1 MNKGLELIEAHY
13 LFGLPSTRIDIVI
26 HPQSVVHSLVE
37 FVDGSMLAQLGA
49 PDMRIPIA
57 YALAWPERLETP
69 AEKLDLE
76 AIGRLDFE
84 APDPERFPALRV
96 AREALEAGGAAPTVL
111 NAANEVAVASFLAGE
126 IRFDD
131 ITAVV
136 EQALGEAA
144 AATPASIGDVLD
156 IDRTTRRRVEALMK
170 ETCR

>member
-1 MNKGLELIEAHY
+1 
-13 LFGLPSTRIDIVI
+13 
-26 HPQSVVHSLVE
+26 
-37 FVDGSMLAQLGA
+37 
-49 PDMRIPIA
+49 
-57 YALAWPERLETP
+57 
-69 AEKLDLE
+69 
-76 AIGRLDFE
+76 
-84 APDPERFPALRV
+84 
-96 AREALEAGGAAPTVL
+96 VL

-136 EQALGEAA
+136 EQVLGEAA